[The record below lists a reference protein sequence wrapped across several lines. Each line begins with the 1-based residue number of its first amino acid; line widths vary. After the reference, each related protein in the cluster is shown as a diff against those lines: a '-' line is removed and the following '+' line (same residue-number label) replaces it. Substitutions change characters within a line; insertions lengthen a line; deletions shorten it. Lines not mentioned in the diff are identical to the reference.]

1 MDQKIDW
8 DLEYISG
15 VLSDIE
21 VIDLP
26 WTDLEKVSIGI
37 DWDTVLGRFLR
48 LDLQAFDEKQIIE
61 LEKIKQRLSIQKSKV
76 QELGFEY
83 PEIGEKL

>member
-26 WTDLEKVSIGI
+26 WSDLGKVSIGI
-37 DWDTVLGRFLR
+37 DWDTALGRLRR
-48 LDLQAFDEKQIIE
+48 LDIKSFTDKQVVE
-61 LEKIKQRLSIQKSKV
+61 FENIKQRLSAQKDKI
-76 QELGFEY
+76 QELGFYY
-83 PEIGEKL
+83 PEID

>member
-8 DLEYISG
+8 DIEYISG

-26 WTDLEKVSIGI
+26 WSDLEKVSIGI
-37 DWDTVLGRFLR
+37 DWDTVLGKSRR
-48 LDLQAFDEKQIIE
+48 LDTKSFTDKQIIE
-61 LEKIKQRLSIQKSKV
+61 FENIKQRLSVQKDKI
-76 QELGFEY
+76 QELGFLY
-83 PEIGEKL
+83 H

>member
-26 WTDLEKVSIGI
+26 WSDLEKVSIGI
-37 DWDTVLGRFLR
+37 DWDTALGRYRR
-48 LDLQAFDEKQIIE
+48 LDLKSFDNQQIIE
-61 LEKIKQRLSIQKSKV
+61 LGNIKQRLSIQKSKI
-76 QELGFEY
+76 QELGFDY
-83 PEIGEKL
+83 PEIG

>member
-26 WTDLEKVSIGI
+26 WSDLDKVSIGI
-37 DWDTVLGRFLR
+37 DWDTALGRYRR
-48 LDLQAFDEKQIIE
+48 LDLKALDDHQNIE
-61 LEKIKQRLSIQKSKV
+61 FENINQRLSIQKGKI
-76 QELGFEY
+76 QELGFDY
-83 PEIGEKL
+83 PEIG

>member
-8 DLEYISG
+8 DIEYISG

-26 WTDLEKVSIGI
+26 WSDLEKVSIGI
-37 DWDTVLGRFLR
+37 DWDTVLGKSRR
-48 LDLQAFDEKQIIE
+48 LDTKSFTDKQIIE
-61 LEKIKQRLSIQKSKV
+61 FENIKQRLSVQKDKI
-76 QELGFEY
+76 QELGFLY
-83 PEIGEKL
+83 PEID

>member
-8 DLEYISG
+8 DIEYISG

-26 WTDLEKVSIGI
+26 WSDLEKVSIGI
-37 DWDTVLGRFLR
+37 DWDTAIGRLRR
-48 LDLQAFDEKQIIE
+48 LDIKSFTDKQTGE
-61 LEKIKQRLSIQKSKV
+61 FENIKQRLSVQKDKI
-76 QELGFEY
+76 QELGFLC
-83 PEIGEKL
+83 PEID

>member
-26 WTDLEKVSIGI
+26 WSELGKVSIGI
-37 DWDTVLGRFLR
+37 DWDTALGRLRR
-48 LDLQAFDEKQIIE
+48 LDIKSFTDKQAIE
-61 LEKIKQRLSIQKSKV
+61 FENIKQRLSVQKDKI
-76 QELGFEY
+76 QELGYYY
-83 PEIGEKL
+83 PEID

>member
-8 DLEYISG
+8 DIEYISG

-26 WTDLEKVSIGI
+26 WSDLEKVSIGI
-37 DWDTVLGRFLR
+37 DWDTVLGRLRR
-48 LDLQAFDEKQIIE
+48 LDIDSFTDKQIIE
-61 LEKIKQRLSIQKSKV
+61 FENIKQRLSVQKDKI
-76 QELGFEY
+76 QELGFLC
-83 PEIGEKL
+83 PEID